1 MEPKRQNQNPGKRL
15 KKIFDLLFSS
25 FGPRHWWPADTPGE
39 VIFGAILTQNTSWKN
54 AHLAIQAL
62 KEAQRLDFRKIHQM
76 ELDELAPLIRSS
88 GFFNQKARALKSF
101 AAFLGN
107 RFHFDLHRMG
117 NEGLWDLRAE
127 LLSLPRIGPETADS
141 ILLYALGKPIF
152 VIDAYTKRI
161 FSRHGFLPLKEPYE
175 VFQRFFMDHL
185 EPDVS
190 LYNEYHAL
198 IVHAGHR
205 FCKPT
210 PLCQDCPLNPLPPKK
225 GTLRARKI

>member
-1 MEPKRQNQNPGKRL
+1 MKKRKDPDLRQSLLQ
-15 KKIFDLLFSS
+15 IYHLLFSS
-25 FGPRHWWPADTPGE
+25 FGPRHWWPADTPQE

-54 AHLAIQAL
+54 AYLAIQAL
-62 KEAQRLDFRKIHQM
+62 KQAQRLDFRMVHQM
-76 ELDELAPLIRSS
+76 EMDELAPLIRSS

-101 AAFLGN
+101 AAFLRN

-117 NEGLWDLRAE
+117 NEDPWGLRAE
-127 LLSLPRIGPETADS
+127 LLSLPRIGPETADG

-161 FSRHGFLPLKEPYE
+161 FSRHGFLPSKEPYE

-185 EPDVS
+185 EPDVA

-210 PLCQDCPLNPLPPKK
+210 PLCQDCPLNPLHP
-225 GTLRARKI
+225 